1 MRVYADLHVHIGQSK
16 NGKPIKITASN
27 SLNFEN
33 IAKESLVK
41 KGIQIVGIVDCAS
54 PYVITDIENFLKQE
68 DAIEL
73 EKGGI
78 IYKNAICIFL
88 GSEVET
94 TETREDGT
102 KGHAHSVCYF
112 PFLKDIKKFSNIMS
126 KHIKNITLSTQVA
139 NISAY
144 ELLDIVKECNGILIP
159 AHVFTPYKSFYG
171 NVSDSLKDVF
181 KDKYEEIKAV
191 ELGLS
196 ADSQMASKISEL
208 EDKIFLTNSDAH
220 SLPKIAREYNELEL
234 EDISFES
241 FKKLFNKT
249 LDDNGNL
256 NNYIV
261 NNYGLDPKLG
271 KYHRTYC
278 DNCNS
283 LSEFKDGLCVKCG
296 SKKIVKGVYDRIMEI
311 EDRKDVS
318 ILAQEK
324 INKYVYQV
332 PLEFLPG
339 IGKKTLERMLE
350 EFATEMN
357 ILHKIEI
364 DNIEAEFNKKIST
377 QIKNLREG
385 KLKFKSGGGGIYGK
399 VDSK

>member
-1 MRVYADLHVHIGQSK
+1 MRVFADLHVHIGQAS

-94 TETREDGT
+94 TEIRKDGT
-102 KGHAHSVCYF
+102 NGHAHNVCFF
-112 PFLKDIKKFSNIMS
+112 PFLEDIKKFSGIMS
-126 KHIKNITLSTQVA
+126 KYIKNITLSTQKA

-144 ELLDIVKECNGILIP
+144 KLLDIVKDCNGILIP
-159 AHVFTPYKSFYG
+159 AHIFTPYKSFYG

-196 ADSQMASKISEL
+196 ADSLMASNISEL
-208 EDKIFLTNSDAH
+208 DSKIFLTNSDAH
-220 SLPKIAREYNELEL
+220 SLSKIAREYNELEL
-234 EDISFES
+234 EDISFDS
-241 FKKLFNKT
+241 IKKMFNRA
-249 LDDNGNL
+249 LDNDGNL
-256 NNYIV
+256 KNYIV

-278 DNCNS
+278 DNCES
-283 LSEFKDGLCVKCG
+283 LSEIKDEYCVKCN
-296 SKKIVKGVYDRIMEI
+296 SKKIVKGVYDRILEI
-311 EDRKDVS
+311 EDIQKVS
-318 ILAQEK
+318 IKAEDK
-324 INKYVYQV
+324 INKYIYQV

-339 IGKKTLERMLE
+339 IGKKTLEKMLK
-350 EFATEMN
+350 EFGTEMN

-364 DNIEAEFNKKIST
+364 DNIEAEFNEKVSM

-385 KLKFKSGGGGIYGK
+385 NLKFKSGGGGIYGK

>member
-1 MRVYADLHVHIGQSK
+1 MLFRS
-16 NGKPIKITASN
+16 
-27 SLNFEN
+27 
-33 IAKESLVK
+33 
-41 KGIQIVGIVDCAS
+41 
-54 PYVITDIENFLKQE
+54 
-68 DAIEL
+68 
-73 EKGGI
+73 
-78 IYKNAICIFL
+78 
-88 GSEVET
+88 
-94 TETREDGT
+94 
-102 KGHAHSVCYF
+102 
-112 PFLKDIKKFSNIMS
+112 
-126 KHIKNITLSTQVA
+126 
-139 NISAY
+139 
-144 ELLDIVKECNGILIP
+144 
-159 AHVFTPYKSFYG
+159 
-171 NVSDSLKDVF
+171 
-181 KDKYEEIKAV
+181 YEEIKAV

-311 EDRKDVS
+311 EDRKDAS

-350 EFATEMN
+350 EFGTEMN

-399 VDSK
+399 VDNN